1 MLIIGD
7 EALEGA
13 EARRKAKKAKGK
25 RSGCRVEN
33 DDV

>member
-13 EARRKAKKAKGK
+13 EARRKQEKGERK
-25 RSGCRVEN
+25 VVGCRV
-33 DDV
+33 